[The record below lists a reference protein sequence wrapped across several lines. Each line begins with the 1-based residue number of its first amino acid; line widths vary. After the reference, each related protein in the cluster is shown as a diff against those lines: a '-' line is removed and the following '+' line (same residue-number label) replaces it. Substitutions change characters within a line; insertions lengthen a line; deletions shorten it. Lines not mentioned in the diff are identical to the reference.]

1 MLRRDFLRLTA
12 VSVCSAAGLAH
23 AGNGG
28 RLRGIAIAHAI
39 VAAGP
44 DVLRIEVSA
53 RALRDADVDRRKVD
67 AAGYFG
73 QFGLR
78 PDDAGVSAQQIT
90 ILSTPFPDAL
100 AEILEAERRLFVIWD
115 GVLYRLEVTA

>member
-12 VSVCSAAGLAH
+12 VGVCSAAGLAH

-28 RLRGIAIAHAI
+28 KLRGIAIAHAR

-67 AAGYFG
+67 AADYFG

-78 PDDAGVSAQQIT
+78 PRDAGVSAPQLT
-90 ILSTPFPDAL
+90 ILATPFADAM
-100 AEILEAERRLFVIWD
+100 AEIIEADRKLFVIWD
-115 GVLYRLEVTA
+115 GVLYRIEVTP